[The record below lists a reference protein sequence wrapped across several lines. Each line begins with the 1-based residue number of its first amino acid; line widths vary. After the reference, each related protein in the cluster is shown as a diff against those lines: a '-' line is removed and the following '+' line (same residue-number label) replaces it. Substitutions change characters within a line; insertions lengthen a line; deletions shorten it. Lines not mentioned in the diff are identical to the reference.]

1 MEKYIMDKKFAQD
14 LIRYGT
20 IMVDKE
26 YFTSDGKPV
35 RVRIIHYWNREIT
48 KHEFYYYEMINGKFS
63 KLIDISDTALGKYK
77 IGQKIEFMQEGMEPL
92 LHGKIVEVRATG
104 VKVKCKNGG
113 HRYPCF
119 GEIVRIIGED

>member
-1 MEKYIMDKKFAQD
+1 MI
-14 LIRYGT
+14 
-20 IMVDKE
+20 
-26 YFTSDGKPV
+26 DG
-35 RVRIIHYWNREIT
+35 E
-48 KHEFYYYEMINGKFS
+48 FS

-77 IGQKIEFMQEGMEPL
+77 IGQKIEFTQDGMEPL
-92 LHGKIVEVRATG
+92 LHGKIVEVWADG